1 MPAPDHRQP
10 EGRFTA
16 RALRIA
22 MIGTRGVPAAFG
34 GFETA
39 VEEIGRRLV
48 DRGHAVTVYCRVPGG
63 ATGPVPPGTVYLG
76 MRLVHLPALRPNAPA
91 SLSHT
96 AVSIVHATT
105 GSRPD
110 AAFVF
115 GYVNAPFLPL
125 LRRRGIPTT
134 VHLAGGE
141 WERDRRTRRRGRYAR
156 WAEQASVRSADA
168 LIADS
173 RDVAE
178 YYSTEFAASTEL
190 IGYGTRLLHDPP
202 QTRLEELGL
211 RPHGFHLAVARFGP
225 DNHLDAILDGYRR
238 SSARLP
244 LVIVGDPPQS
254 AAQARRLA
262 ALTDDPR
269 VRLVSGLRDQ
279 EQLDQLYAHSV
290 SYLHGR
296 SVGGTDPWLLR
307 AMGARTAAI
316 AWDVPVN
323 REMLGVYGAY
333 FHDPGALAALVE
345 DAELNPHHTQEVS
358 EALQR
363 RAAALYNWGHVT
375 DGYEDLAQRLVS
387 GYGTQRV
394 STGRSA
400 HPRRRAPRGY
410 PVEPGP
416 VVERE
421 QPT

>member
-1 MPAPDHRQP
+1 MPAPDHSKP
-10 EGRFTA
+10 ESRYTA

-34 GFETA
+34 GFETV

-48 DRGHAVTVYCRVPGG
+48 DRGHAVTVYCRAPGG
-63 ATGPVPPGTVYLG
+63 ATSPVPPRTAYLG
-76 MRLVHLPALRPNAPA
+76 MRLVYLPALRSKAPA

-96 AVSIVHATT
+96 AVSVVHATT
-105 GSRPD
+105 GARPD

-115 GYVNAPFLPL
+115 GYANAPFLPL

-134 VHLAGGE
+134 VHLSGGE
-141 WERDRRTRRRGRYAR
+141 WERDRRARRRGRYSR

-173 RDVAE
+173 RNVAD
-178 YYSTEFAASTEL
+178 YYSREFAASTEL

-202 QTRLEELGL
+202 ATRLAELGL

-244 LVIVGDPPQS
+244 LVVVGSPGS
-254 AAQARRLA
+254 GTQARRLA
-262 ALTDDPR
+262 ALAEEPR
-269 VRLVSGLRDQ
+269 VRLVSGPWDQ

-290 SYLHGR
+290 SYLHGH
-296 SVGGTDPWLLR
+296 SVGGADPWLLR

-323 REMLGVYGAY
+323 REMLGAYGAY
-333 FHDPGALAALVE
+333 FHDPRALAALIE

-387 GYGTQRV
+387 GRSTQGA
-394 STGRSA
+394 SPGRSA
-400 HPRRRAPRGY
+400 HPRHRVPRGY
-410 PVEPGP
+410 PAEPES